1 MKKGITYVLTIA
13 GIWFLGVSCMLQQV
27 SRGEDLS
34 SAALDMVVLP
44 HVVLD
49 GELSVEKAI
58 NQRRSV
64 RDYVNDSLTLAEIAQ
79 LLWAAQGITDEATG
93 KRAAPSAGATYP
105 LEIYLLAGNVD
116 GLSPGLYHYRPHDH
130 DLILL
135 KQGALQDPLGEA
147 ALDQE
152 SVKDAAAVILFTAV
166 YERTTQKYGERGIRY
181 VHIETGHAAQN
192 VFLQAGALGLGTVVI
207 GAFDDQSL
215 RELMSLKEGEH
226 PLYLMPVGRIE

>member
-1 MKKGITYVLTIA
+1 MKKVILYGLTVIS
-13 GIWFLGVSCMLQQV
+13 ILFMGVSCMVQQV
-27 SRGEDLS
+27 SRQEDLN
-34 SAALDMVVLP
+34 SAAQDSINLPDVVLG
-44 HVVLD
+44 
-49 GELSVEKAI
+49 GELSVEEAI
-58 NQRRSV
+58 NQRRSI
-64 RDYVNDSLTLAEIAQ
+64 REYVDKPLTLPEIAQ

-105 LEIYLLAGNVD
+105 LEVYLVAGNVD
-116 GLSPGLYHYRPHDH
+116 GLSPGLYQYRPHEH
-130 DLILL
+130 DLTLL
-135 KQGALQDPLGEA
+135 EPGALQDELADA

-166 YERTTQKYGERGIRY
+166 YERTTQRYGERGVRY

-192 VFLQAGALGLGTVVI
+192 VYLQAGALGLGTVVV

-215 RELMSLKEGEH
+215 RELVGLEEGEH